1 MGIPGRTEKRETLT
15 GDRMNQAALM
25 EPAVLSPEN
34 YNSAPRDIPS
44 MTGRCRELLRTIN
57 EIFEA
62 FEPEIG
68 DGRTE

>member
-1 MGIPGRTEKRETLT
+1 
-15 GDRMNQAALM
+15 M